1 VLNRGLGNKQR
12 KLATLHEICQQQGV
26 FGPECG
32 RVKQTVLN
40 IHAASSNGK
49 SRSVQVSNAPVR
61 LEHVTLKSSK
71 P

>member
-1 VLNRGLGNKQR
+1 MLNGGVGNKQR

-26 FGPECG
+26 LGPERG
-32 RVKQTVLN
+32 RVEQTLLN
-40 IHAASSNGK
+40 FHAASSNGK

-61 LEHVTLKSSK
+61 LEHVALKSSK